1 MIEGWS
7 FGPVTEADFEP
18 LLVLRTEVMREH
30 LERVGRYT
38 PERSRQM
45 FRKHFD
51 EPGARL
57 ILQDG
62 VRVGCVGF
70 RRSDQE
76 IRIDSFYLDRRLHG
90 SGLGTTILN
99 ALLAE
104 ADAVGLPVR
113 LEVLKGSPADRLYL
127 RHGFVKLKE
136 DEIEGFYERPA
147 PSRSIAALMPRGPGH
162 QFVFYGDACSG
173 VAGAPHERTFAGVNA
188 VVRRLAPPPE
198 FILFLGDEIAGYT
211 ADADSLRRQ
220 WRHWLDAEMGWLDRR
235 AIPMWH
241 TTSNHATYDAMSE
254 DVFREVHHHLP
265 RNGPPG
271 QEGLSYWVRRG
282 DLLLVFVHTLWT
294 GLGGEGHVETDWL
307 RDVLRQHADAR
318 HKIVAGHHPV
328 YPVNGFAGAYQRDV
342 GPEHAAAFWNVL
354 SENGVLAYLCGHI
367 LAFDVQVHRGVLQIC
382 TAGAGTAHR
391 MPEGIEY
398 LHAVQ
403 AALDDDGL
411 RYQVL
416 DAEGVVRETLSW
428 PLEVPPVDQWRQLEE
443 ARFGR
448 DRIAAFRFVG
458 RTAAAGTSTAQTFV
472 AAYRSGLRAPFWVGL
487 SGPAQRLMVVLEP
500 EPGRSPHYWLGP
512 PLAADAPF
520 EIQLL
525 VHPGMGPGGL
535 LHRLSGDDAWTS
547 LSAASAW
554 GAERLHWPDQ
564 WSIGHGPQ
572 GRNDRP
578 FLGADLAIS
587 VTSLGGAS
595 VSPASA

>member
-1 MIEGWS
+1 MPEVWR
-7 FGPVTEADFEP
+7 FGAVSEADFEP
-18 LLVLRTEVMREH
+18 LLAIRTDVMREH

-38 PERSRQM
+38 PERSRRM
-45 FRKHFD
+45 FRGHFD
-51 EPGARL
+51 EPGMRL
-57 ILQDG
+57 ILQEG
-62 VRVGCVGF
+62 IRVGCVGF
-70 RRSDQE
+70 RRHDHE
-76 IRIDSFYLDRRLHG
+76 IRIDSFYLERRLHG
-90 SGLGTTILN
+90 SGLGTAILKV
-99 ALLAE
+99 LLAE
-104 ADAVGLPVR
+104 ADETGLAVR
-113 LEVLKGSPADRLYL
+113 LEVLTGSLADRFYL
-127 RHGFVKLKE
+127 RHGFVKLGE

-147 PSRSIAALMPRGPGH
+147 IGRSIAALMPRGPGH

-173 VAGAPHERTFAGVNA
+173 VAGALHERTFASINA
-188 VVRRLAPPPE
+188 SVRRLAPSPE

-220 WRHWLDAEMGWLDRR
+220 WRHWLDEEMGWLDRR

-254 DVFREVHHHLP
+254 DVFREVHDHLP

-271 QEGLSYWVRRG
+271 QDGLSYWVRRG

-307 RDVLRQHADAR
+307 RDVLRQNADAR

-328 YPVNGFAGAYQRDV
+328 HPVNGFAGAYQRDV
-342 GPEHAAAFWNVL
+342 GPEHATAFWDIL

-416 DAEGVVRETLSW
+416 DADGVVRERLSW
-428 PLEVPPVDQWRQLEE
+428 PLEVPPVEHWRALDE

-448 DRIAAFRFVG
+448 DRIAAFRFTG
-458 RTAAAGTSTAQTFV
+458 RAAAAGTSTLQTFLS
-472 AAYRSGLRAPFWVGL
+472 AFTPGRRAPFWVGL
-487 SGPAQRLMVVLEP
+487 SGPAQRLLAILEP
-500 EPGRSPHYWLGP
+500 EPGRSPHYWVGP
-512 PLAADAPF
+512 SVTADAPF
-520 EIQLL
+520 DIQLL

-535 LHRLSGDDAWTS
+535 LYRRSDDDAWTS

-554 GAERLHWPDQ
+554 GAERLDWPDA
-564 WSIGHGPQ
+564 WTIGQGQQGPD
-572 GRNDRP
+572 DRT
-578 FLGADLAIS
+578 FLGRDLAVAA
-587 VTSLGGAS
+587 VTFEL
-595 VSPASA
+595 